1 MKVVKQ
7 PVVLG
12 IVHSK
17 KMLGCVK
24 ICTNSTLGWKCNFEM
39 QPSGW
44 VCPYLTQRWVKT
56 TQHFLECTN
65 TRYPLCL
72 FEEKNGLRKS
82 AFLFW

>member
-44 VCPYLTQRWVKT
+44 VCPYL
-56 TQHFLECTN
+56 
-65 TRYPLCL
+65 
-72 FEEKNGLRKS
+72 
-82 AFLFW
+82 